1 MRLRAEQRRD
11 GPSQLL
17 ETHLDRVALEDVAE
31 LLQLGGEGAVGATV
45 AVGKRAAADGATLEL
60 AHEAAELHTEAR
72 LPHAGLAENRDQ
84 VRPSLLD
91 GLLPDSAQCI
101 ELAHAADERPRRQPA
116 LADWS
121 GGLQGEPGGER
132 RRLSLRDHR
141 RCGLE
146 DDRVARRGIGL
157 LADEGRPHRPLGVV
171 AKCSGRAEDGHHGVA
186 DELLHD
192 TAERLDLPPDALVI
206 GRQDRMHVL
215 RIQPLGP
222 RREPDEVD
230 EDDADDASLRV
241 RPGASRS
248 QRAPAGEAETGDL
261 RVLLTA
267 GGTAMHVQ
275 RLRRLGRIE
284 EILGS
289 SACGGA

>member
-1 MRLRAEQRRD
+1 MEVEL
-11 GPSQLL
+11 
-17 ETHLDRVALEDVAE
+17 RVALV
-31 LLQLGGEGAVGATV
+31 
-45 AVGKRAAADGATLEL
+45 
-60 AHEAAELHTEAR
+60 H
-72 LPHAGLAENRDQ
+72 
-84 VRPSLLD
+84 
-91 GLLPDSAQCI
+91 
-101 ELAHAADERPRRQPA
+101 LAHAVAH
-116 LADWS
+116 
-121 GGLQGEPGGER
+121 GER
-132 RRLSLRDHR
+132 
-141 RCGLE
+141 
-146 DDRVARRGIGL
+146 
-157 LADEGRPHRPLGVV
+157 RPHRPLGVV
-171 AKCSGRAEDGHHGVA
+171 AKCGGRAEDGHHGVA

-215 RIQPLGP
+215 GIQPLGP

-230 EDDADDASLRV
+230 EDDADDASLGV